1 MMPRFRH
8 AALMTLAVL
17 AFASAATGD
26 ASAAARRGGHFVGGY
41 GPHHRGGHEVG
52 GRRVHHPIRALL
64 RRL

>member
-1 MMPRFRH
+1 MLKVLR
-8 AALMTLAVL
+8 AALMTLTFL
-17 AFASAATGD
+17 ALASAAAGD

>member
-1 MMPRFRH
+1 MMTKFLH
-8 AALMTLAVL
+8 AALMTLTVL
-17 AFASAATGD
+17 TLASAAAGD

-52 GRRVHHPIRALL
+52 GRQAHHPIRALL

>member
-1 MMPRFRH
+1 MPRILH
-8 AALMTLAVL
+8 AVLMTVAVIGL
-17 AFASAATGD
+17 VSVADGS

-52 GRRVHHPIRALL
+52 GHRARHPIRALL